1 MEVLAERSE
10 RCLTALWRKVRRKS
24 LGGIHVFYRS
34 VASYPGLLAQRL
46 SLAVLTRG
54 KAW

>member
-1 MEVLAERSE
+1 LNSFNSVLIHNSG
-10 RCLTALWRKVRRKS
+10 LW
-24 LGGIHVFYRS
+24 S
-34 VASYPGLLAQRL
+34 VNTLLSIMYYNQPRTQAFSPQSL

>member
-1 MEVLAERSE
+1 MHCNRLIGETL
-10 RCLTALWRKVRRKS
+10 
-24 LGGIHVFYRS
+24 
-34 VASYPGLLAQRL
+34 ASYPGLLAQRL